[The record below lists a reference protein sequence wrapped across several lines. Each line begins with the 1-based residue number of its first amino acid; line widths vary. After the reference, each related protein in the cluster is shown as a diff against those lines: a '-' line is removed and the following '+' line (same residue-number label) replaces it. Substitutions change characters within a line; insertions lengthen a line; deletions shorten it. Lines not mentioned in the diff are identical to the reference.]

1 VPGGHHA
8 RLLREALGRLA
19 SVEVLDSVLDDA
31 LRRHGLEAVPEDPAT
46 FGSFACG
53 ALREAVSDR
62 LGDEAAEAVLADLA
76 PAFLSDPPDS
86 GVRRRKRHSLA
97 APSEDAPV
105 VLLGS
110 GHPALVDALTP
121 RLRNRAKV
129 VAAYDIFALLQAAQ
143 SYPGADLLLVIDD
156 AMEAVRPSTLG
167 TLARL
172 LPEGTK
178 VILFGP
184 NDAAPELRD
193 GIERVEWLRLGNV
206 TDFEAVA
213 DMCLAALPRGD
224 EADDP
229 ISRLER
235 APKLV
240 VAHGDAT
247 WRARITRA
255 LVEAGY
261 APITAPDGFMA
272 LEHCIDEQPAAVIA
286 GLQMPTLDGHQ
297 LVALLRSRFGREAPP
312 VILVAEGE
320 LPEPTPGVFALVRQD
335 APDDDLLAE
344 IAACAG
350 VGATL
355 TGFER

>member
-1 VPGGHHA
+1 MPGGHHA

-31 LRRHGLEAVPEDPAT
+31 LRRHGLEAVPEDAAT

-143 SYPGADLLLVIDD
+143 SYPSADLLLVIDD

-206 TDFEAVA
+206 TDFDAVA
-213 DMCLAALPRGD
+213 DMCLAALPDDG
-224 EADDP
+224 EAAQ
-229 ISRLER
+229 LEP

-240 VAHGDAT
+240 IAHGDAT

-255 LVEAGY
+255 LVQAGY
-261 APITAPDGFMA
+261 APVSAPDGFMA
-272 LEHCIDEQPAAVIA
+272 LEQCIDEEPAAVIA
-286 GLQMPTLDGHQ
+286 GLHMPTLDGHQ
-297 LVALLRSRFGREAPP
+297 LVALLRSRFGRKAPP

-320 LPEPTPGVFALVRQD
+320 LPEPSPGVFALVQQD

-344 IAACAG
+344 VAACVSAAC
-350 VGATL
+350 VSAAL